1 MQTREGAGN
10 LESQCV
16 SPQVKLGFT
25 QTFEFSQTPSRV
37 HIRLCKHGK
46 RIFLKYGHVII
57 RRREKEALRIYYSDS
72 FEELSY
78 FWNSLTAFQL
88 FLQISRQFVCVFMQY
103 EQSIACKRKELPQN
117 QGEKQQEERECSK
130 KGYSQKGPSQ
140 KTDFQ
145 KR

>member
-37 HIRLCKHGK
+37 YIRLCKHGK

-88 FLQISRQFVCVFMQY
+88 FLQISRQFVCVFMQDA
-103 EQSIACKRKELPQN
+103 SLP
-117 QGEKQQEERECSK
+117 R
-130 KGYSQKGPSQ
+130 PSQ
-140 KTDFQ
+140 H
-145 KR
+145 